1 MSDLFEKKLFLSPAA
16 RRHGGKAGFALG
28 RILSVIFFVIA
39 LGMFF
44 GGLFFWLQKRQ
55 ASLDSGAAA
64 RICATPEMLSGE
76 LKAALKDRVDYS
88 FWPPYHISPME
99 KQDLLR
105 NCLAEAQKYLSAA
118 DVVQKSSFVW
128 KSLQSLPL
136 MVRHYAMSPPEA
148 IVSRPKGPKSFA
160 VFEVEGHPCAQLLV
174 GFEKTPDMEFCFF
187 KDEQDGSWKL
197 DWQQFA
203 RFQPMNWEDFVRG
216 KGEDIAEFRVWMVR
230 ERMSENKDD
239 YAFKLIAPGMNGS
252 EERSIA
258 RPMVYVPRKSEMGKR
273 LFMLFKIN
281 EEMEHSPYRVLN
293 ANDEADMLRARFFFP
308 AAKSPTA
315 RGNIPLRWS
324 GCWGKAGTAFL
335 SRNKKEGLGRPLALR
350 GMGMRFTGDGNGEGA
365 LHVGAWGGGA
375 GKGAGMA

>member
-136 MVRHYAMSPPEA
+136 
-148 IVSRPKGPKSFA
+148 
-160 VFEVEGHPCAQLLV
+160 
-174 GFEKTPDMEFCFF
+174 
-187 KDEQDGSWKL
+187 
-197 DWQQFA
+197 
-203 RFQPMNWEDFVRG
+203 
-216 KGEDIAEFRVWMVR
+216 FR
-230 ERMSENKDD
+230 
-239 YAFKLIAPGMNGS
+239 
-252 EERSIA
+252 
-258 RPMVYVPRKSEMGKR
+258 
-273 LFMLFKIN
+273 
-281 EEMEHSPYRVLN
+281 
-293 ANDEADMLRARFFFP
+293 
-308 AAKSPTA
+308 
-315 RGNIPLRWS
+315 
-324 GCWGKAGTAFL
+324 
-335 SRNKKEGLGRPLALR
+335 
-350 GMGMRFTGDGNGEGA
+350 
-365 LHVGAWGGGA
+365 
-375 GKGAGMA
+375 

>member
-1 MSDLFEKKLFLSPAA
+1 MSDLFEKKPFLCPAV
-16 RRHGGKAGFALG
+16 RRSGGKAGFALG
-28 RILSVIFFVIA
+28 RILAVIFFMIA

-76 LKAALKDRVDYS
+76 LKAALKDKVDYS
-88 FWPPYHISPME
+88 FWPPCHVPPME

-136 MVRHYAMSPPEA
+136 MVRHYAVSPPEA
-148 IVSRPKGPKSFA
+148 IVSRSKGPKSFA
-160 VFEVEGHPCAQLLV
+160 VFEVEGLPCAQLLV

-230 ERMSENKDD
+230 ERMSENKDE
-239 YAFKLIAPGMNGS
+239 YALLP
-252 EERSIA
+252 E
-258 RPMVYVPRKSEMGKR
+258 
-273 LFMLFKIN
+273 
-281 EEMEHSPYRVLN
+281 
-293 ANDEADMLRARFFFP
+293 
-308 AAKSPTA
+308 
-315 RGNIPLRWS
+315 
-324 GCWGKAGTAFL
+324 
-335 SRNKKEGLGRPLALR
+335 
-350 GMGMRFTGDGNGEGA
+350 
-365 LHVGAWGGGA
+365 
-375 GKGAGMA
+375 

>member
-16 RRHGGKAGFALG
+16 RRRGGKAGFALG

-239 YAFKLIAPGMNGS
+239 YAFKLIAPGVNGS

-293 ANDEADMLRARFFFP
+293 ANDEADMLRARV
-308 AAKSPTA
+308 
-315 RGNIPLRWS
+315 L
-324 GCWGKAGTAFL
+324 L
-335 SRNKKEGLGRPLALR
+335 SRSKEPNRKGEYS
-350 GMGMRFTGDGNGEGA
+350 FTLVRLLGEGWYG
-365 LHVGAWGGGA
+365 LSFPE
-375 GKGAGMA
+375 

>member
-1 MSDLFEKKLFLSPAA
+1 
-16 RRHGGKAGFALG
+16 
-28 RILSVIFFVIA
+28 
-39 LGMFF
+39 
-44 GGLFFWLQKRQ
+44 
-55 ASLDSGAAA
+55 
-64 RICATPEMLSGE
+64 
-76 LKAALKDRVDYS
+76 
-88 FWPPYHISPME
+88 
-99 KQDLLR
+99 
-105 NCLAEAQKYLSAA
+105 
-118 DVVQKSSFVW
+118 
-128 KSLQSLPL
+128 
-136 MVRHYAMSPPEA
+136 
-148 IVSRPKGPKSFA
+148 
-160 VFEVEGHPCAQLLV
+160 
-174 GFEKTPDMEFCFF
+174 
-187 KDEQDGSWKL
+187 
-197 DWQQFA
+197 
-203 RFQPMNWEDFVRG
+203 MNWEDFVRG

-293 ANDEADMLRARFFFP
+293 ANDEADMLRARVLLP

-350 GMGMRFTGDGNGEGA
+350 RMGMRFTGGGNGEGA

>member
-1 MSDLFEKKLFLSPAA
+1 
-16 RRHGGKAGFALG
+16 
-28 RILSVIFFVIA
+28 
-39 LGMFF
+39 
-44 GGLFFWLQKRQ
+44 
-55 ASLDSGAAA
+55 
-64 RICATPEMLSGE
+64 
-76 LKAALKDRVDYS
+76 
-88 FWPPYHISPME
+88 ME

-174 GFEKTPDMEFCFF
+174 GFEKDSRYGILFF

-293 ANDEADMLRARFFFP
+293 ANDEADMLRARVLLSRSKEP
-308 AAKSPTA
+308 NRK
-315 RGNIPLRWS
+315 GNIPLRWS
-324 GCWGKAGTAFL
+324 GCWGRLVRPFFPRIKRKDWAGLLLCGGWGCVLPAMETGRGP
-335 SRNKKEGLGRPLALR
+335 SCGRLGRWGR
-350 GMGMRFTGDGNGEGA
+350 K
-365 LHVGAWGGGA
+365 GGGHGVRRA
-375 GKGAGMA
+375 A